1 MKDMTKKEK
10 KSAAESSGGS
20 PLFISRELSWIDFNA
35 RVLDEADCAAN
46 PVLERLK
53 FIAIFSSNLDEFFMV
68 RIAGLRQ
75 LIKMGQDLPDPAGNR
90 PSDQLLRMRSKLE
103 RLLKRQYKCLAEE
116 ILPALAEH
124 NVRLVAPSE
133 VAPAVRAELSAYFRG
148 QVLPVLTPLAVDS
161 AHPFPILSSG
171 SIEIAVSMR
180 PAGKTDLVYAF
191 VEVPEL
197 LPRFVEIPDN
207 RPGRGFMLLED
218 LIMDNLGTLFTGCEI
233 EEYFPFRITRDMD
246 FSVEDSGAEDLMQS
260 IEKKLLQRR
269 HREPIR
275 IELPTGTRGP
285 LAKWLAGEFRLDEQ
299 FWYFVRGPLHLKQF
313 FELVGKAGLPELLE
327 PAWTPVM
334 PAAFSAERSVV
345 ETISQHGSLL
355 VAPPFHSFSP
365 IVRFLEEAAE
375 DPDVLAIKQTLYR
388 VSGNSPV
395 VRALRRAA
403 ENGKQ
408 VTVVVELKARFD
420 EGNNIA
426 WARLLEESGA
436 HVVYGVAGLKVHCKM
451 LLVVRREDGGIRRY
465 VHLGTGNYNDKT
477 AAIYTDMGIMTG
489 DFDLCFDVA
498 NLFNVLT
505 GYSSPPAAWRKIAA
519 SPFDM
524 RRRISGLIEREIA
537 LSTPDRPGRIIA
549 KMNSLSDEKV
559 VRLLHQ
565 AADAGVEIDLIVR
578 GICCYKPKPGQE
590 NARVTSI
597 VDRYLEHTRL
607 FYFENG
613 GDPEF
618 YLASADWMYRNLD
631 RRVELLFPVEDE
643 RIREICLRLLQ
654 FQLGDTDKGRHL
666 LGSGVY
672 TRPKVNRYTAARSQ
686 HNSYRYLREL
696 AEKETRQ
703 ETGGALKVFTS
714 PDRPVPTF
722 GDLSGEEE
730 EEAEGDDSR

>member
-1 MKDMTKKEK
+1 MKKVQEK
-10 KSAAESSGGS
+10 NSDPADSG
-20 PLFISRELSWIDFNA
+20 LFISRELSWIDFNA
-35 RVLDEADCAAN
+35 RVLDEAGCAAN

-75 LIKMGQDLPDPAGNR
+75 LVKMGQDLPDPAGNR
-90 PSDQLLRMRSKLE
+90 PSEQLARMRKKLD
-103 RLLKRQYKCLAEE
+103 RLLKRQHDCLMDE
-116 ILPALAEH
+116 ILPELGRRGVKL
-124 NVRLVAPSE
+124 VRPADVA
-133 VAPAVRAELSAYFRG
+133 APVRAELSSYFRG

-161 AHPFPILSSG
+161 AHPFPILNSG

-180 PAGKTDLVYAF
+180 PSGRSELVYAF

-197 LPRFVEIPDN
+197 LPRFIEVPDN
-207 RPGRGFMLLED
+207 QPGRSFMLLEE
-218 LIMDNLGTLFTGCEI
+218 LIMDNLGTLFTGCGI

-246 FSVEDSGAEDLMQS
+246 FSVEDNDAEDLMQS

-275 IELPTGTRGP
+275 IELIAGSRGP
-285 LAKWLAGEFRLDEQ
+285 LVKWLAKEFRLDEQ

-313 FELVGKAGLPELLE
+313 FELVGKARLPELLE
-327 PAWTPVM
+327 PAWPPVM
-334 PAAFSAERSVV
+334 PPEFSEQSVF
-345 ETISQHGSLL
+345 ETISQYGSVLI
-355 VAPPFHSFSP
+355 APPFHSFNP
-365 IVRFLEEAAE
+365 IIRFLEEAAE
-375 DPDVLAIKQTLYR
+375 DPEVLAIKQTLYR

-420 EGNNIA
+420 EGNNIV

-436 HVVYGVAGLKVHCKM
+436 HVVYGVAGLKVHCKA

-465 VHLGTGNYNDKT
+465 AHLATGNYNDKT

-489 DFDLCFDVA
+489 DPDLCFDVA

-505 GYSSPPAAWRKIAA
+505 GYSSPPASWRKIAA

-524 RRRISGLIEREIA
+524 RRRVSGLIEREIA
-537 LSTPDRPGRIIA
+537 HSTPERPGRIIA
-549 KMNSLSDEKV
+549 KMNSLSDEKI
-559 VRLLHQ
+559 VRLLHK

-607 FYFENG
+607 FYFGNG

-643 RIREICLRLLQ
+643 RIREICLRLLE
-654 FQLGDTDKGRHL
+654 FQLADTDKGRHL

-672 TRPKVNRYTAARSQ
+672 TRPKLERYTDARSQ
-686 HNSYRYLREL
+686 YNSYRFLKAL
-696 AEKETRQ
+696 AEREKRRA
-703 ETGGALKVFTS
+703 TGDALKVYTS
-714 PDRPVPTF
+714 PERPVPSF
-722 GDLSGEEE
+722 GDLSGDDA
-730 EEAEGDDSR
+730 AEDESGE

>member
-1 MKDMTKKEK
+1 MKDMTRKEK
-10 KSAAESSGGS
+10 KSVADSSDGS
-20 PLFISRELSWIDFNA
+20 SLFISRELSWIDFNA
-35 RVLDEADCAAN
+35 RVLDEAACAAN

-75 LIKMGQDLPDPAGNR
+75 LVKMGQDLPDPAGNR
-90 PSDQLLRMRSKLE
+90 PSDQLLRMRSKLD

-124 NVRLVAPSE
+124 NVRLVGPAE

-180 PAGKTDLVYAF
+180 PAGKKDLVYAF

-197 LPRFVEIPDN
+197 LPRFVEVADN
-207 RPGRGFMLLED
+207 RPGRSFMLLEE

-233 EEYFPFRITRDMD
+233 EEFFPFRITRDMD

-275 IELPTGTRGP
+275 IELLTGTRGP
-285 LAKWLAGEFRLDEQ
+285 LAKWLANEFRLDEQ

-327 PAWTPVM
+327 PVWTPVM
-334 PAAFSAERSVV
+334 PAAFSAERGVF

-565 AADAGVEIDLIVR
+565 AADVGVEIDLIVR

-618 YLASADWMYRNLD
+618 YLTSADWMYRNLD
-631 RRVELLFPVEDE
+631 RRIELLFPVEDE
-643 RIREICLRLLQ
+643 RIREICLHLLQ
-654 FQLGDTDKGRHL
+654 FQLGDSDKGRHL

-672 TRPKVNRYTAARSQ
+672 TRSKISHYTAARSQ
-686 HNSYRYLREL
+686 YNSYRYLKEL
-696 AEKETRQ
+696 AERETRQ
-703 ETGGALKVFTS
+703 ETGGALKVYTS
-714 PDRPVPTF
+714 PDQPVPTF

-730 EEAEGDDSR
+730 AEDGDSR

>member
-1 MKDMTKKEK
+1 MTKKKDVPFNDSE
-10 KSAAESSGGS
+10 
-20 PLFISRELSWIDFNA
+20 LFISRELSWMDFNA
-35 RVLDEADCAAN
+35 RVLDEAGCIAN

-75 LIKMGQDLPDPAGNR
+75 LVKMGKDLPDPAGNR
-90 PSDQLLRMRSKLE
+90 PSDQLRKLRKKLE
-103 RLLKRQYKCLAEE
+103 KLLRRQHDCLTDE
-116 ILPALAEH
+116 ILPELAKYG
-124 NVRLVAPSE
+124 VRLVTPAE
-133 VAPAVRAELSAYFRG
+133 VAPAVRGELSSYFRA

-161 AHPFPILSSG
+161 AHPFPILNSG

-180 PAGKTDLVYAF
+180 PAGRDELVYAF

-197 LPRFVEIPDN
+197 LPRFVEVRDGQ
-207 RPGRGFMLLED
+207 PGRSFMLLEE

-233 EEYFPFRITRDMD
+233 EEFFPFRITRDMD
-246 FSVEDSGAEDLMQS
+246 FSVEDNDAEDLMQS
-260 IEKKLLQRR
+260 IEKNLLQRR

-275 IELPTGTRGP
+275 LELIAGSRGP
-285 LAKWLAGEFRLDEQ
+285 LVKWLAKEFCLDEQ

-313 FELVGKAGLPELLE
+313 FELVGKARLPELLE
-327 PAWTPVM
+327 PVWPPVM
-334 PAAFSAERSVV
+334 PSVFSGEQTVF
-345 ETISQHGSLL
+345 ETISAQGSVL
-355 VAPPFHSFSP
+355 VAPPYHSFTP
-365 IVRFLEEAAE
+365 IIRFLEEAAE

-420 EGNNIA
+420 EGNNIV

-436 HVVYGVAGLKVHCKM
+436 HVVYGVAGLKVHCKA
-451 LLVVRREDGGIRRY
+451 LLVVRREEGAIRRY
-465 VHLGTGNYNDKT
+465 VHLATGNYNDKT
-477 AAIYTDMGIMTG
+477 AAIYTDMGIMSC
-489 DFDLCFDVA
+489 DPDLCFDVA

-524 RRRISGLIEREIA
+524 RRRVSALIEREIA
-537 LSTPDRPGRIIA
+537 LSAPDHPGRIIA
-549 KMNSLSDEKV
+549 KMNSLSDEKII
-559 VRLLHQ
+559 RLLHR

-578 GICCYKPKPGQE
+578 GICGYKPKPGQE
-590 NARVTSI
+590 NARVMSI

-607 FYFENG
+607 FYFGNG

-631 RRVELLFPVEDE
+631 RRVELLFPVEEE
-643 RIREICLRLLQ
+643 RIREICMRLLQ
-654 FQLGDTDKGRHL
+654 FQLADTDKGRRL

-672 TRPKVNRYTAARSQ
+672 TRPKVDRYSGARSQ
-686 HNSYRYLREL
+686 YNSYRYLKEL
-696 AEKETRQ
+696 AEREQRRA
-703 ETGGALKVFTS
+703 TGEALKVYTS
-714 PDRPVPTF
+714 PDRPIPGF
-722 GDLSGEEE
+722 SDLSGDEPEETEEE
-730 EEAEGDDSR
+730 

>member
-1 MKDMTKKEK
+1 MKDITRKTKA
-10 KSAAESSGGS
+10 KSELSSS
-20 PLFISRELSWIDFNA
+20 ENDLYISRELSWIDFNG
-35 RVLDEADCAAN
+35 RVLDEAACVAN
-46 PVLERLK
+46 PALERLK

-75 LIKMGQDLPDPAGNR
+75 LIKMGQDMPDPAGNR
-90 PSDQLLRMRSKLE
+90 PSEQLQKVRKKLD
-103 RLLKRQYKCLAEE
+103 RLLKRQYECLCDE
-116 ILPALAEH
+116 ILPELEQRH
-124 NVRLVAPSE
+124 VRLVKPAE
-133 VAPAVRAELSAYFRG
+133 IAPAVRAEMSAYFRG

-161 AHPFPILSSG
+161 AHPFPILNSG

-180 PAGKTDLVYAF
+180 PANKKELVYAF

-197 LPRFVEIPDN
+197 LPRFIEVPDGH
-207 RPGRGFMLLED
+207 PGRSFLLLED

-233 EEYFPFRITRDMD
+233 NEFFPFRITRDMD
-246 FSVEDSGAEDLMQS
+246 FSVEDSDAEDLMQS

-275 IELPTGTRGP
+275 IELLAGTRGP
-285 LAKWLAGEFRLDEQ
+285 LAKWLTGEFRLDTQ
-299 FWYFVRGPLHLKQF
+299 FWYFVRGPLHLKQL

-327 PAWTPVM
+327 SVWTPVM
-334 PAAFSAERSVV
+334 PAAFTEERNVFES
-345 ETISQHGSLL
+345 ISLHGSLL

-365 IVRFLEEAAE
+365 IIRFLEEAAE

-420 EGNNIA
+420 EGNNIV

-436 HVVYGVAGLKVHCKM
+436 HVVYGVAGLKVHSKM
-451 LLVVRREDGGIRRY
+451 LLVVRREEGGICRY
-465 VHLGTGNYNDKT
+465 VHLSTGNYNDKT
-477 AAIYTDMGIMTG
+477 AAIYTDLGIMTS
-489 DFDLCFDVA
+489 DPELCFDVA

-505 GYSSPPAAWRKIAA
+505 GYSSPPASWRKIAT

-524 RRRISGLIEREIA
+524 RRRISALIEREIA

-549 KMNSLSDEKV
+549 KMNSLSDEKMV
-559 VRLLHQ
+559 YLLHR

-578 GICCYKPKPGQE
+578 GICCYKPRPGQE
-590 NARVTSI
+590 NVRVVSI

-607 FYFENG
+607 FYFGNG
-613 GDPEF
+613 GDPMF
-618 YLASADWMYRNLD
+618 FLSSADWMYRNLD
-631 RRVELLFPVEDE
+631 RRVELLFPVEDA
-643 RIREICLRLLQ
+643 RIRDICMRLLQ
-654 FQLGDTDKGRHL
+654 FQLADTDKGRHL

-672 TRPKVNRYTAARSQ
+672 TKPKVKQYTSARSQ
-686 HNSYRYLREL
+686 YNSYLYLKEL
-696 AEKETRQ
+696 AELETRQ

-722 GDLSGEEE
+722 GDLSGSDISTDEHGE
-730 EEAEGDDSR
+730 